1 MVRISSMIFALAPS
15 SGYVLKLSMHAD
27 DEVPLMSPDHEI
39 VTPSPGKEEPLVRTD
54 DETDSVRG
62 E

>member
-1 MVRISSMIFALAPS
+1 MIFALAPS